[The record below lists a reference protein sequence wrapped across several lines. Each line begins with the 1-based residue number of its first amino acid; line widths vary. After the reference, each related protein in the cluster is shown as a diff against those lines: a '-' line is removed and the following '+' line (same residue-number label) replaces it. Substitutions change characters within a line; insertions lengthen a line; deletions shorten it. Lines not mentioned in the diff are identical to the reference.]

1 MPFPV
6 RRGTNISHWLSQSK
20 ARGQERRAWFTRAD
34 VQRLAGVGLDH
45 LRIPVDEEQM
55 WDEAGHRDREAFDL
69 LDAALDWCKEANLRA
84 IIDLHILR
92 THYFITETE
101 PRLFTD
107 PAEADRFAGLWRD
120 LSAHLRRRETA
131 WVAYEL
137 LNEPVAT
144 DPADWNRVARAAYDA
159 VRADEPQRVI
169 VLGSNRWNST
179 STFPH
184 LDVPAGDPRLL
195 LTFHFYNPMLITH
208 YRAPWTPVGRYEGPV
223 HYPGQPI
230 KPEDWGGLAPD
241 LKALL
246 GAQNVF
252 YNGSVMERD
261 LAPALAVQRR
271 THLVLYCGEFGVH
284 HAAPDPVRIA
294 WYRDFRGVLARHG
307 IAWANWDYKG
317 SFGLFDAKG
326 NPTAVVEGLLK

>member
-1 MPFPV
+1 LDDLATEV
-6 RRGTNISHWLSQSK
+6 VV
-20 ARGQERRAWFTRAD
+20 AD
-34 VQRLAGVGLDH
+34 VAFNPPRTWLLQQAAQRGMSTIDGIEVFIEQGAINFRLWTGLEPE
-45 LRIPVDEEQM
+45 RT
-55 WDEAGHRDREAFDL
+55 
-69 LDAALDWCKEANLRA
+69 
-84 IIDLHILR
+84 II
-92 THYFITETE
+92 
-101 PRLFTD
+101 
-107 PAEADRFAGLWRD
+107 
-120 LSAHLRRRETA
+120 
-131 WVAYEL
+131 
-137 LNEPVAT
+137 
-144 DPADWNRVARAAYDA
+144 
-159 VRADEPQRVI
+159 
-169 VLGSNRWNST
+169 LGSNRWNSAI
-179 STFPH
+179 TFYE
-184 LDVPAGDPRLL
+184 LDVPADDANII